1 MAVVAGFQHES
12 WTSRRAFLLATIGAA
27 VGLGNLW
34 RFPFIA
40 GQNGGAGFV
49 LLYLG
54 FVFFLGLPVMI
65 GEMILGRRGHQSAV
79 GTMNLLVRHL
89 RQEAGQRRARHAQRR
104 TRLLRRPRLDPR
116 GLPRLPVRTLHVEV
130 RAVPGAGRMA
140 AA

>member
-1 MAVVAGFQHES
+1 MAVAGTAFQHES

-65 GEMILGRRGHQSAV
+65 GEMILGRRGQQSAV
-79 GTMNLLVRHL
+79 GTMNTLVRRDKHSPFWKSIGWL
-89 RQEAGQRRARHAQRR
+89 SILLPFLGLTYTRWSRPGRWTTSVSRSPARSLA
-104 TRLLRRPRLDPR
+104 
-116 GLPRLPVRTLHVEV
+116 
-130 RAVPGAGRMA
+130 
-140 AA
+140 